1 VSAQPPEAESLAPDA
16 AHLEREAK
24 ATIESYRAFLASP
37 AFQHSV
43 DLMVLVKIAGD
54 DSADLRERRR
64 AAEVLAKLRL
74 QAMEALADLTG
85 TREQS
90 LDRLGLKT
98 GPQTLALTQV
108 NQRIE
113 IVRANDW
120 RNAPPLD
127 PGAESATPVDVDVE
141 VLPPPARNGDALTG
155 HAGTGHAGN
164 GHTRQERDDA
174 ADPAA

>member
-1 VSAQPPEAESLAPDA
+1 MSDPRGPDA
-16 AHLEREAK
+16 AQLEGEART
-24 ATIESYRAFLASP
+24 TIEAYRAYLDSP

-54 DSADLRERRR
+54 ETADIRERRR

-98 GPQTLALTQV
+98 GPHTLALTQV
-108 NQRIE
+108 NQKIE
-113 IVRANDW
+113 VVRAKDW
-120 RNAPPLD
+120 RGAAPIEQ
-127 PGAESATPVDVDVE
+127 GAEIEAE
-141 VLPPPARNGDALTG
+141 VLPAHATNG
-155 HAGTGHAGN
+155 HAKREAS
-164 GHTRQERDDA
+164 DA
-174 ADPAA
+174 ADPAS

>member
-1 VSAQPPEAESLAPDA
+1 MTDARSVGPEPAD
-16 AHLEREAK
+16 LEREAK
-24 ATIESYRAFLASP
+24 ATIEAYRAYLNSP

-54 DSADLRERRR
+54 DSADIRERRR

-74 QAMEALADLTG
+74 QAMQGLAELTG

-98 GPQTLALTQV
+98 GPHTIALTQL

-113 IVRANDW
+113 VVRATDW
-120 RNAPPLD
+120 RNAAPLEQ
-127 PGAESATPVDVDVE
+127 GAEIEAE
-141 VLPPPARNGDALTG
+141 VLP
-155 HAGTGHAGN
+155 AGEPDTN
-164 GHTRQERDDA
+164 GHEKQGQGDA
-174 ADPAA
+174 ADPAS

>member
-1 VSAQPPEAESLAPDA
+1 VTDDPSQGPQATDLEQEA
-16 AHLEREAK
+16 RT
-24 ATIESYRAFLASP
+24 TIESYRTFLSSP
-37 AFQHSV
+37 AFLHSV

-54 DSADLRERRR
+54 ENADIRERRR

-90 LDRLGLKT
+90 LEKLGLKV

-113 IVRANDW
+113 VVRAKDW
-120 RNAPPLD
+120 RSAPPLEE
-127 PGAESATPVDVDVE
+127 GVEVVAE
-141 VLPPPARNGDALTG
+141 VLPATKG
-155 HAGTGHAGN
+155 HEGN
-164 GHTRQERDDA
+164 GHETNGHAVPGEDVDA
-174 ADPAA
+174 ADPAS